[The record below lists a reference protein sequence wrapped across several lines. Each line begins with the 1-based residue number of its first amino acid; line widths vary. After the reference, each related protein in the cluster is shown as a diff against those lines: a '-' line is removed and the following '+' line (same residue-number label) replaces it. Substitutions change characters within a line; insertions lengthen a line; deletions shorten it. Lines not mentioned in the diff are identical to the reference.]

1 MLMCSFVAGNQISR
15 TSIRAC
21 KVRLQHPMGKF
32 NGRYCQLTMKQI
44 SRTTLALPVSIWLL
58 LAACSSA
65 PPPTPEPAKTAAAPA
80 QPAVP
85 AAPATPQPA
94 KAPEPQ
100 DFLPADIS
108 KPSAPF
114 EGEGWRDMFD
124 GQTLEGW
131 TVTKFGGG
139 AEVEARR
146 GVILLNMGDP
156 FTGINYTNEF
166 PKVNYEIALDAMRVM
181 GSDFFCG
188 LTVPVKDSFC
198 SLIVG
203 GWGGGL
209 VGISSLDGMDAS
221 ENETTR
227 YMNFEKGRWY
237 RIRVRV
243 TENRIEAWIDNEKTV
258 NVVTTDRRISLR
270 PGDIEMSKPM
280 GIASWQTASALRAI
294 KVRSVDGPAG
304 PAPKL

>member
-1 MLMCSFVAGNQISR
+1 
-15 TSIRAC
+15 
-21 KVRLQHPMGKF
+21 
-32 NGRYCQLTMKQI
+32 
-44 SRTTLALPVSIWLL
+44 
-58 LAACSSA
+58 
-65 PPPTPEPAKTAAAPA
+65 
-80 QPAVP
+80 
-85 AAPATPQPA
+85 
-94 KAPEPQ
+94 
-100 DFLPADIS
+100 
-108 KPSAPF
+108 
-114 EGEGWRDMFD
+114 MFD

-131 TVTKFGGG
+131 TVTKFAGG
-139 AEVEARR
+139 AEVEVRR

-304 PAPKL
+304 PAPKF

>member
-1 MLMCSFVAGNQISR
+1 
-15 TSIRAC
+15 
-21 KVRLQHPMGKF
+21 
-32 NGRYCQLTMKQI
+32 MKQV
-44 SRTTLALPVSIWLL
+44 SRTTLVLPVSICLL
-58 LAACSSA
+58 LGACSSA
-65 PPPTPEPAKTAAAPA
+65 PPPAPERAKTTAAPTQPA
-80 QPAVP
+80 APAVP
-85 AAPATPQPA
+85 AAPEAA
-94 KAPEPQ
+94 KTPEPQ
-100 DFLPADIS
+100 DILPADVS

-131 TVTKFGGG
+131 TVTKFAGG
-139 AEVEARR
+139 AEVEVRR

-294 KVRSVDGPAG
+294 RVRSVDGPAG
-304 PAPKL
+304 PAPKF